1 MPCICPLFMSATLDA
16 REKMSD
22 LHRTSVVT
30 PGSDDDNDEP
40 FDESEDDDYNPVNE
54 VRDLVEGL
62 VRDNV
67 FKRHGVS

>member
-1 MPCICPLFMSATLDA
+1 
-16 REKMSD
+16 MSD

>member
-1 MPCICPLFMSATLDA
+1 
-16 REKMSD
+16 MSD

-30 PGSDDDNDEP
+30 PGSNDDTDEP
-40 FDESEDDDYNPVNE
+40 FDESEDDDYPPVNE